1 MIVILLIIALS
12 LVSIAAITIVVAQ
25 NTACKDC
32 PFKRTCDEL
41 MSQNQLNLCQ
51 QIICQV
57 KTKRNNKLMYNEL
70 I

>member
-1 MIVILLIIALS
+1 MIVILLIVLS

-41 MSQNQLNLCQ
+41 LSQNQLNLCQ
-51 QIICQV
+51 Q
-57 KTKRNNKLMYNEL
+57 NNMPSKNEEK
-70 I
+70 

>member
-1 MIVILLIIALS
+1 MIVILLIVLS

-41 MSQNQLNLCQ
+41 LSQNQLNLCQ
-51 QIICQV
+51 Q
-57 KTKRNNKLMYNEL
+57 NNLSL
-70 I
+70 IHI

>member
-12 LVSIAAITIVVAQ
+12 LAQ

-51 QIICQV
+51 Q
-57 KTKRNNKLMYNEL
+57 NNMPSQNEEK
-70 I
+70 

>member
-1 MIVILLIIALS
+1 MIVILLIVLS

-41 MSQNQLNLCQ
+41 LSQNQLNLC
-51 QIICQV
+51 
-57 KTKRNNKLMYNEL
+57 
-70 I
+70 

>member
-1 MIVILLIIALS
+1 MIVILLIVLS

-41 MSQNQLNLCQ
+41 LSQNQLNLCKQ
-51 QIICQV
+51 
-57 KTKRNNKLMYNEL
+57 NNMPSQNEEK
-70 I
+70 

>member
-1 MIVILLIIALS
+1 MIVILLIVLS

-41 MSQNQLNLCQ
+41 LSQNQLNLCQ
-51 QIICQV
+51 QKNMPSQ
-57 KTKRNNKLMYNEL
+57 NEEK
-70 I
+70 

>member
-1 MIVILLIIALS
+1 MIVIPLIVLS

-41 MSQNQLNLCQ
+41 LSQNQLNLCQ
-51 QIICQV
+51 Q
-57 KTKRNNKLMYNEL
+57 NNMPSQNEEK
-70 I
+70 

>member
-1 MIVILLIIALS
+1 MIVILLIVLS

-41 MSQNQLNLCQ
+41 LSQNQLNLCQ
-51 QIICQV
+51 QNNMPREIINRCI
-57 KTKRNNKLMYNEL
+57 TN
-70 I
+70 

>member
-1 MIVILLIIALS
+1 MIVILLIVLS

-41 MSQNQLNLCQ
+41 LSQNQLNLCQ
-51 QIICQV
+51 QNNICLLY
-57 KTKRNNKLMYNEL
+57 TSPSPRDTR
-70 I
+70 

>member
-41 MSQNQLNLCQ
+41 MSQNHLQ
-51 QIICQV
+51 
-57 KTKRNNKLMYNEL
+57 NK
-70 I
+70 

>member
-1 MIVILLIIALS
+1 MIVILLIVLS

-41 MSQNQLNLCQ
+41 LSQNQLDFCQ
-51 QIICQV
+51 Q
-57 KTKRNNKLMYNEL
+57 NNMPSQNEEK
-70 I
+70 

>member
-1 MIVILLIIALS
+1 MIVILLIVLS

-41 MSQNQLNLCQ
+41 LSQNLLNLCQ
-51 QIICQV
+51 Q
-57 KTKRNNKLMYNEL
+57 NNMPSQNEEK
-70 I
+70 

>member
-1 MIVILLIIALS
+1 MIVILLIVLS

-41 MSQNQLNLCQ
+41 LSQNQLNLYQ
-51 QIICQV
+51 Q
-57 KTKRNNKLMYNEL
+57 NNMPSQNEEK
-70 I
+70 

>member
-1 MIVILLIIALS
+1 MIVILLIVLS

-41 MSQNQLNLCQ
+41 LSQNQLNLFQ
-51 QIICQV
+51 Q
-57 KTKRNNKLMYNEL
+57 NNMPSQNEEK
-70 I
+70 

>member
-1 MIVILLIIALS
+1 MIVILLIVLL

-41 MSQNQLNLCQ
+41 LSQNQLNLCQ
-51 QIICQV
+51 Q
-57 KTKRNNKLMYNEL
+57 NNMPSQNEEK
-70 I
+70 

>member
-1 MIVILLIIALS
+1 MIVSLLIVLS

-41 MSQNQLNLCQ
+41 LSQNQLNLCQ
-51 QIICQV
+51 Q
-57 KTKRNNKLMYNEL
+57 NNMPSQNEEK
-70 I
+70 